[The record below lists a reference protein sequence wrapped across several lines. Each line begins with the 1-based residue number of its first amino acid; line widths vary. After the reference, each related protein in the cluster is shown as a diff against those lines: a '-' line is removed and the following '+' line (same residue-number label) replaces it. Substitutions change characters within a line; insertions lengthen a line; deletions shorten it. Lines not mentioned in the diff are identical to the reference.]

1 MICLNLCGSHD
12 VSKLIGSPP
21 GYVGYEDNG
30 GFIKEVR
37 KKPYSVVLFDE
48 IEKAHP
54 DIINILLQILEDG
67 RLTDNFGRVVSFK
80 NTIII
85 MTSNVGGKLISSKK
99 KLGFLTAET
108 SEMEYENLK
117 KEVMKEAK
125 DSFRPEYLNRID
137 EIVVFQK
144 LNNDELKRIV
154 DIILEKV
161 RKRLKNKNM
170 EVEFDE
176 KLNEY
181 IVQKLKDDAFGARPI
196 RRLVQSLVEDKIV
209 DEFLE
214 GNIYE
219 DSKIKIFREDD
230 DISVKVIMN
239 NKI

>member
-1 MICLNLCGSHD
+1 MICPNLCGPHD

-85 MTSNVGGKLISSKK
+85 MTSNIGGKLISSKK
-99 KLGFLTAET
+99 KLGFLSAET
-108 SEMEYENLK
+108 SEMEYESLK

-125 DSFRPEYLNRID
+125 DNFRPEYLNRID

-144 LNNDELKRIV
+144 LNNDELKQIV

-181 IVQKLKDDAFGARPI
+181 IVQNLKDDTFGARPI
-196 RRLVQSLVEDKIV
+196 RRLVQSLIEDKIV

-219 DSKIKIFREDD
+219 DSKIKIFRDD
-230 DISVKVIMN
+230 EDISIRVL
-239 NKI
+239 

>member
-1 MICLNLCGSHD
+1 MICPNLCGPHD

-85 MTSNVGGKLISSKK
+85 MTSNVGGRLISSKK
-99 KLGFLTAET
+99 KLGFLSEETA
-108 SEMEYENLK
+108 EMEYENLK
-117 KEVMKEAK
+117 REVMKEAK
-125 DSFRPEYLNRID
+125 ENFRPEYLNRID

-144 LNNDELKRIV
+144 LNSNEMKQIV
-154 DIILEKV
+154 GIMLERV
-161 RKRLKNKNM
+161 GKRLKNKNI
-170 EVEFDE
+170 EVQFEE
-176 KLNEY
+176 NINEY
-181 IVQKLKDDAFGARPI
+181 IVQNLKDDTFGARPI
-196 RRLVQSLVEDKIV
+196 RRLVQSLIEDKIV

-219 DSKIKIFREDD
+219 NSKIKVYIKGED
-230 DISVKVIMN
+230 VLVN
-239 NKI
+239 VL